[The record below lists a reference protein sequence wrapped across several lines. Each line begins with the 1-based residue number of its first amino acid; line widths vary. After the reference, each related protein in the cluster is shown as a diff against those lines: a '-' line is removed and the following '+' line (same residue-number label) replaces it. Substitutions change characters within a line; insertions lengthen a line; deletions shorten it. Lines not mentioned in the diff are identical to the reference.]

1 MIINYIFFHN
11 LGVYIH
17 ITVDNYIYIFFFLYT
32 HIMWIFVEPCRFMIR
47 VYLDTLIHPPPNSK
61 FLSPPLE
68 TCMWISMH
76 FIELP
81 ILMHHVKSHYTCVF
95 IVTPCFVQS
104 NIFDNN
110 HMLTKFKN
118 TFRCTWIIQCT
129 FVLPFIMRCIYYY
142 TMVGPF
148 IFDHKIPYMRTNNK
162 NIQ

>member
-1 MIINYIFFHN
+1 M
-11 LGVYIH
+11 
-17 ITVDNYIYIFFFLYT
+17 YIYILQLIIIFFFLYT

-81 ILMHHVKSHYTCVF
+81 ILMHHVKSHYTYVF

-148 IFDHKIPYMRTNNK
+148 IFNHKIPYMRTNNK